1 MFNFI
6 SYYNTLNSSTS
17 ILKKYWG
24 HEQFRPMQESIVN
37 AVLEGNDVLALL
49 PTGGGKSVCF
59 QVPAMMMEGI
69 CIVISPLIALMKDQ
83 VENLQK
89 KGIHALSIYSGMHYM
104 EVKRTLQN
112 AAYGN
117 YKFLYVSPE
126 RLETSLF
133 EEYLPA
139 INPCLIAIDEAHC
152 ISQWGYDFRPSYL
165 NIAAL
170 RTHLP
175 DVPIIALTASAT
187 LTVQNDICEKL
198 LFNKK
203 QMRFQQSFA
212 RPNLSYH
219 ALQPVAKQTKLID
232 VLQKIKGS
240 SIVYCKS
247 RKQTQQIA
255 TLLSQQGIVADFYHA
270 GLSSAQRDS
279 KQEDWIKNKIQT
291 IVCTNAFGMG
301 IDKPDVRLVV
311 HYAIPESLEHYYQ
324 EAGRAGRDGNR
335 AHAILLFEKQELN
348 DLYQMHEMRF
358 PTLDFLKKLYADLMN
373 HLQVAAG
380 IGEGQTFDFEMSVF
394 AENFKLNI
402 LQATYGLQALAQ
414 EGLFYMGES
423 IYKPSKTVFTT
434 TKDALIDFE
443 NMHPT
448 LEPIIKA
455 LLRSYEGIFDY
466 PVNIYESLIA
476 KLIHLPID
484 QIKNGL
490 SILHKYQIIDYI
502 PQSDKPQITL
512 LQNRMYRDDFRFDI
526 TALSK
531 RKQQHLERIQAMAD
545 FTVNQT
551 LCRSVI
557 IGRYF
562 NDEKIQ
568 ACGICDNCM
577 QLQKNKITALQ
588 VEEISNKILSV
599 LECDQ
604 QDLKGLSQVIAT
616 ENKENIL
623 QVIQYLEAEEIIK
636 LNEDGKYQKV

>member
-170 RTHLP
+170 RKHLP
-175 DVPIIALTASAT
+175 DIPIIALTASAT

-423 IYKPSKTVFTT
+423 IYKPSKIVFTT

>member
-423 IYKPSKTVFTT
+423 IYKPSKIVFTT